1 MGLEV
6 VSKPPVE
13 PITLTEAK
21 SHLRVTHNEEDDLI
35 ESLIQVAR
43 EKCEAF
49 SNRAYV
55 QRTLKQTFHNWP
67 DFPAILKR
75 PPVQEII
82 KIEYKKEDASVI
94 EWDASNYFLD
104 DISFGPKVFLAPDYN
119 IPDDALYPANAVQIT
134 YTAGYRPD
142 ETQASIDYTVNI
154 PERYKH
160 AIKLLIGEW
169 WENREEIIKGTTT
182 QIIPHGVKSLLMSD
196 RVIPV

>member
-1 MGLEV
+1 MGLKV

-21 SHLRVTHNEEDDLI
+21 SHLRVTHNEEDNLI

-43 EKCEAF
+43 EKCEAY
-49 SNRAYV
+49 SNRSYV

-67 DFPAILKR
+67 DFPAVLKR
-75 PPVQEII
+75 PPVQEIT

-104 DISFGPKVFLAPDYN
+104 DISFSPKVFLAPDYN
-119 IPDDALYPANAVQIT
+119 MPGDILYPANAIQIT
-134 YTAGYRPD
+134 YKAGYQPD
-142 ETQASIDYTVNI
+142 DTGDTTDYTVNI

-169 WENREEIIKGTTT
+169 WENREEIIKGTTA
-182 QIIPHGVKSLLMSD
+182 QKIPDGVQSLLMSD
-196 RVIPV
+196 RVMPV